1 MTQSDFNN
9 IPIHELDTA
18 NVGIQVKNIAHKNH
32 YDFTTQ
38 HRHHYFELMFF
49 IEGGGVNL
57 IDFVEYEVKSN
68 SCYIIY
74 PNQIHLLNRAPGSH
88 GVVIQF
94 KRESI
99 ISAKLQRLLQEQAW
113 SGKGAELFQEDEAL
127 MKKTLSL
134 VDALTTSSDED
145 STYCLETRQHLLH
158 AIIFDLF
165 STVNKNEKTEIL
177 ANDIYQFLQLI
188 DTHFKDEQKVSFYLD
203 QLSIS
208 DKKLSQLS
216 KKFTGTSPLQVIHKR
231 ILLEAKR
238 LLVAGEQSHKEIAYD
253 LGFDSPASF
262 SAFIKKKTGLT
273 ASEVQAQM
281 AEIHKQ

>member
-1 MTQSDFNN
+1 VAQSDFNN
-9 IPIHELDTA
+9 IPIHKLDTA
-18 NVGIQVKNIAHKNH
+18 NTAIQVKSIDHKNH
-32 YDFTTQ
+32 YDYTTQ

-49 IEGGGVNL
+49 LGGGGKNL

-68 SCYIIY
+68 SCFIIY

-88 GVVIQF
+88 GVLIQF

-99 ISAKLQRLLQEQAW
+99 VSAKLQRLLQEQAW
-113 SGKGAELFQEDEAL
+113 SGKGAELFQENETL
-127 MKKTLSL
+127 MKKTLGL
-134 VDALTTSSDED
+134 VKALNTSSEDD
-145 STYCLETRQHLLH
+145 STYCNETRQHLLH

-165 STVNKNEKTEIL
+165 SIVNRQTKTEAL
-177 ANDIYQFLQLI
+177 ENDIYQFLQLI
-188 DTHFKDEQKVSFYLD
+188 DMHFKEEQKVSFYLSE
-203 QLSIS
+203 LAIS
-208 DKKLSQLS
+208 DKKLAQLS
-216 KKFTGTSPLQVIHKR
+216 KKYTGTSPLQVIHKR

-238 LLVAGEQSHKEIAYD
+238 LLVAGEQSHKEISYE